1 MQHSRIDSASV
12 AEDELIS
19 SLISAAASAC
29 ETFTGRQLI
38 TATWDVWLD
47 SWWEKG
53 IYQDGALL
61 IPYPPLQTITHVKY
75 VDTEGTLQTW
85 DPAER
90 IEEIP
95 TGEKAQKA
103 RIVPAYGIAW
113 PSIRRQ
119 PKAVQIRFV
128 AGYGASAASIPTA
141 LKQGMLLRFGEFY
154 DRREESSLGV
164 SVMPNLKAAEA
175 LWWPF
180 RVAWF

>member
-1 MQHSRIDSASV
+1 MEHSRIDSASA
-12 AEDELIS
+12 AEDELIA

-38 TATWDVWLD
+38 TATWELWLE

-53 IYQDGALL
+53 IYRDGAIF
-61 IPYPPLQTITHVKY
+61 IPLPPLQSITYIKY
-75 VDTEGTLQTW
+75 TDGEGTLQTW

-95 TGEKAQKA
+95 AGEKAQRA
-103 RIVPAYGIAW
+103 RIVPAYGVSW
-113 PSIRRQ
+113 PPIRCQ
-119 PKAVQIRFV
+119 PKAIQIRFL
-128 AGYGASAASIPTA
+128 AGYGASGASIPTA

-164 SVMPNLKAAEA
+164 NVAPNLQAAEA

-180 RVAWF
+180 RVY